1 MFCLNEINLLKT
13 AAYPVKSDFFSRKG
27 EARRAYWTYMA
38 RSFNAASGKKTF
50 YRADYPY
57 LYPPFGGAFCA
68 YLTVPPAA
76 VMAAMARMRVGSRLG

>member
-1 MFCLNEINLLKT
+1 
-13 AAYPVKSDFFSRKG
+13 
-27 EARRAYWTYMA
+27 MA

-57 LYPPFGGAFCA
+57 LYPPFGGVFCA

-76 VMAAMARMRVGSRLG
+76 VMAAMARMRVGSRFG